1 MGALRGKLTF
11 SKFYVDGQ
19 VPNDLPGASMK
30 RIRASAMRPLSP
42 DEDESSRHGWCAI
55 EDPNVVELGH
65 EHVFVDELVCLGL
78 RIDTW
83 VVPKPLLR
91 AHLENAEASLVE
103 RKGLEKLGRKAKADL
118 KLFVLKKL
126 RKNLVPASKSIDFV
140 WDTHAGVARF
150 FSQSPKN
157 HLLVQ
162 ELFEKT
168 FKLRLVPA
176 SPGVRADR
184 IGFDARTDARWSG
197 LEPMSLAEAEAS

>member
-1 MGALRGKLTF
+1 MGALRGKLTY
-11 SKFYVDGQ
+11 SKFYVDGE
-19 VPNDLPGASMK
+19 VPKDLPGTSMR
-30 RIRASAMRPLSP
+30 RIRGSAMRPLSP
-42 DEDESSRHGWCAI
+42 EEDETTRHGWCAI
-55 EDPNVVELGH
+55 EDPNVIELGH

-91 AHLENAEASLVE
+91 AHLEDAEQSLLE
-103 RKGLEKLGRKAKADL
+103 KKGLEKLGRKAKADL
-118 KLFVLKKL
+118 KLFVLKRL
-126 RKNLVPASKSIDFV
+126 RKNLVPASKSIDLV
-140 WDTHAGVARF
+140 WDTSSGIARF

-176 SPGVRADR
+176 SAGVRADR
-184 IGFDARTDARWSG
+184 MKLDARAEALWSG
-197 LEPMSLAEAEAS
+197 LEPMNLAEAEAS